1 MLEKFIE
8 LKNVFAR
15 EGVILYYD
23 GAISHDLV
31 VDIADIVKHKLQVDD
46 CESSTM
52 RKVFATVVEQL
63 QNIFF
68 YSDDI
73 ISPGGAEAGA
83 KELRRGVVIVGQEG
97 QGRYFVIGGN
107 LINNAKIPALRER
120 LTALQQMGRVEL
132 KQYGMEQRRK
142 DPAKESRGAGLGIIE
157 IAKQASA
164 PMVFDFVPTA
174 GDASYFFLKTII

>member
-31 VDIADIVKHKLQVDD
+31 VDIADIVKHKMQLDD

-68 YSDDI
+68 YSDEI
-73 ISPGGAEAGA
+73 ICLGGGEGGG
-83 KELRRGVVIVGQEG
+83 KEMRRGVVIVGQE
-97 QGRYFVIGGN
+97 QPHYFVIGGN
-107 LINNAKIPALRER
+107 LINNAKVAPLRER
-120 LTALQQMGRVEL
+120 LLVLQCMNREEL
-132 KQYGMEQRRK
+132 KRFGLEQRRK
-142 DPAKESRGAGLGIIE
+142 EPANDSRGAGLGIIE
-157 IAKQASA
+157 IAKKASA
-164 PMVFDFVPTA
+164 PLIFDFVPATA
-174 GDASYFFLKTII
+174 EASYFFLKTII

>member
-31 VDIADIVKHKLQVDD
+31 VDIADIVKRKMQLDD
-46 CESSTM
+46 VESSTM

-68 YSDDI
+68 YSDEI
-73 ISPGGAEAGA
+73 ISLGGQDGGG
-83 KELRRGVVIVGQEG
+83 KEMRRGVVIVGQEPPHF
-97 QGRYFVIGGN
+97 FVIGGN
-107 LINNAKIPALRER
+107 LISNAKISPLRER
-120 LTALQQMGRVEL
+120 LQALQQMNHEEL
-132 KQYGMEQRRK
+132 KRYGQEQRRK
-142 DPAKESRGAGLGIIE
+142 EPASESRGAGLGIIE
-157 IAKQASA
+157 IAKKASA
-164 PMVFDFVPTA
+164 PISFDFVPATS
-174 GDASYFFLKTII
+174 DASYFFLKTII